1 MRLFYARF
9 LIGGVLG
16 LQPVDLRFGLL
27 HSGLIAFEQRNEHGR
42 RFAMG
47 LRNFP
52 SFVSSLPSA
61 VCNVLITMVELDGN
75 DS

>member
-47 LRNFP
+47 LRNFLL
-52 SFVSSLPSA
+52 VRVVAAIGGLQRA
-61 VCNVLITMVELDGN
+61 DHNG
-75 DS
+75 